1 MYSWVNILLQE
12 AALSRKKQIK
22 KISLD
27 EISLFLYI
35 MMSHRSDIL
44 G

>member
-1 MYSWVNILLQE
+1 MYSWDNTLLEE
-12 AALSRKKQIK
+12 AALS
-22 KISLD
+22 D

-35 MMSHRSDIL
+35 MMSHRSDML